1 MAHVVR
7 LEGLAMGRFPTWAK
21 FWVVVAAGLLSPV
34 LAFLMAMA
42 VECSIGVIRDL
53 GALPVVAFIVV
64 AAIGRTLIRKARA
77 RPQGS
82 AAIET

>member
-1 MAHVVR
+1 
-7 LEGLAMGRFPTWAK
+7 MGRFPSRAK
-21 FWVVVAAGLLSPV
+21 FLLVAAAGLLSPV
-34 LAFLMAMA
+34 FAFLMAIA

-53 GALPVVAFIVV
+53 GALPLVALIAV
-64 AAIGRTLIRKARA
+64 AAIGRSLIRKARA

>member
-1 MAHVVR
+1 
-7 LEGLAMGRFPTWAK
+7 MGRFPTSAK
-21 FWVVVAAGLLSPV
+21 FLLVAAAGLLSPV
-34 LAFLMAMA
+34 FAFLMAIA

-53 GALPVVAFIVV
+53 GARPLVALIVV

-77 RPQGS
+77 RPPGS